1 MIQKEIRTFA
11 DKWLDEVTNKV
22 TKEATKANS
31 IEIALQLY
39 DDGLYDR
46 KKILK
51 MTKLS
56 EDEFQAALAARDEV
70 SKTG

>member
-1 MIQKEIRTFA
+1 
-11 DKWLDEVTNKV
+11 
-22 TKEATKANS
+22 
-31 IEIALQLY
+31 LQLY